1 MGAVEFEAYPQ
12 KVRENMKLT
21 VETKVGAA
29 ISAGFITLTAI
40 AIAQGNSESETGGPS
55 SYSPTNT
62 PRTNTHIS
70 QQGDNNSLQPAL
82 WVDAIRL

>member
-1 MGAVEFEAYPQ
+1 
-12 KVRENMKLT
+12 MKLS

-40 AIAQGNSESETGGPS
+40 AIAQGDSQRETGGPS
-55 SYSPTNT
+55 DYGPPNY
-62 PRTNTHIS
+62 PRINTHIS
-70 QQGDNNSLQPAL
+70 QPGYNNSLQPSL